1 MLMAVDTGNTQTVLG
16 LFEGEE
22 LKGHWRMATEAH
34 RSPDELGAKVAS
46 ILALRGL
53 RLSGVSAMIVSSV
66 VPGLTRSY
74 HKLAEE
80 ILDIPFYA
88 ANADMRTGLKNLYDD
103 PSQVGADR
111 IVNAVAVGHH
121 YGFPAIIADSGTAT
135 TVCAVDADGAYRGGA
150 ILPGLYVA
158 LEALVSRT
166 AKLPSVDL
174 EDRPPSPIA
183 TNTPDSIRSG
193 FVYGY
198 AGAIDA
204 LVDRF
209 VDELGPPRPA
219 VIATG
224 GLAPVI
230 VEHCRT
236 IDEMDPDLTLKG
248 LRILYEMNA
257 VERPHAARGGV

>member
-1 MLMAVDTGNTQTVLG
+1 MAVDTGNTQTVLG

-22 LKGHWRMATEAH
+22 LRGHWRMATEAN
-34 RSPDELGAKVAS
+34 RSPDELGASLAG
-46 ILALRGL
+46 LMALRGL
-53 RLSGVSAMIVSSV
+53 SFSGVDAMIVSSV

-80 ILDIPFYA
+80 TLGIPFYA
-88 ANADMRTGLKNLYDD
+88 ANAAMHTGLTNLYDD
-103 PSQVGADR
+103 PTQVGADR
-111 IVNAVAVGHH
+111 IVNSVAVGHY

-183 TNTPDSIRSG
+183 TNTPDSIKSG

-209 VDELGPPRPA
+209 VDELGPPRPR

-236 IDEMDPDLTLKG
+236 IEKLDPDLTLRG
-248 LRILYEMNA
+248 LRLLYEMNA
-257 VERPHAARGGV
+257 T

>member
-1 MLMAVDTGNTQTVLG
+1 MAVDTGNTQTVLG

-22 LKGHWRMATEAH
+22 LRGHWRMTTEAY
-34 RSPDELGAKVAS
+34 RSPDELGAS
-46 ILALRGL
+46 IAGL
-53 RLSGVSAMIVSSV
+53 MDLHGLSLSGVSAVIVSSV

-74 HKLAEE
+74 RKLSED
-80 ILDIPFYA
+80 ILGIPFHA
-88 ANADMRTGLKNLYDD
+88 VDAGMHTGLGNLYDD

-111 IVNAVAVGHH
+111 IVNSVAAGRH

-135 TVCAVDADGAYRGGA
+135 TVCAVDGEGFYRGGA

-158 LEALVSRT
+158 LEALISRT

-174 EDRPPSPIA
+174 EDSPPSPIA
-183 TNTPDSIRSG
+183 TNTPDSIKSG

-209 VDELGPPRPA
+209 VDELGPPRPT

-236 IDEMDPDLTLKG
+236 IEKLDPDLTLRG
-248 LRILYEMNA
+248 LQILYEMNA
-257 VERPHAARGGV
+257 AGRGRQGQSSR

>member
-1 MLMAVDTGNTQTVLG
+1 MAVDTGNTQTVLG

-22 LKGHWRMATEAH
+22 LRGHWRMATEAN
-34 RSPDELGAKVAS
+34 RSPDELGAS
-46 ILALRGL
+46 LAGIMGLRGL
-53 RLSGVSAMIVSSV
+53 GFSEVDAMIVSSV

-74 HKLAEE
+74 HKLAVET
-80 ILDIPFYA
+80 LGIPFYA
-88 ANADMRTGLKNLYDD
+88 ANAAMHTGLTNLYDD
-103 PSQVGADR
+103 PTQVGADR
-111 IVNAVAVGHH
+111 IVNSVAVGRY

-135 TVCAVDADGAYRGGA
+135 TVCAVDVDGAYRGGA

-183 TNTPDSIRSG
+183 TNTPDSIKSG

-209 VDELGPPRPA
+209 VDELGPPRPR

-236 IDEMDPDLTLKG
+236 IEKLDPDLTLRG
-248 LRILYEMNA
+248 LRLLYEMNA
-257 VERPHAARGGV
+257 T

>member
-1 MLMAVDTGNTQTVLG
+1 MDTGNTQTVLG
-16 LFEGEE
+16 LFEGET
-22 LKGHWRMATEAH
+22 LRGHWRMTTEAY
-34 RSPDELGAKVAS
+34 RSPDELGSAIS
-46 ILALRGL
+46 GL
-53 RLSGVSAMIVSSV
+53 MELHGRRFSEVSAMIVSSV

-74 HKLAEE
+74 RKLAEE
-80 ILDIPFYA
+80 ILGIPFYA
-88 ANADMRTGLKNLYDD
+88 ADAGMYTGLDNLYDD

-111 IVNAVAVGHH
+111 IVNSVAAGHY

-135 TVCAVDADGAYRGGA
+135 TVCAVDSAGAYRGGA

-158 LEALVSRT
+158 LDALVSRT
-166 AKLPSVDL
+166 AKLPSVDI
-174 EDRPPSPIA
+174 EDRPASPIA

-204 LVDRF
+204 IVDRF
-209 VDELGPPRPA
+209 VEELGPPRPK

-236 IDEMDPDLTLKG
+236 IDELDSDLTLKG
-248 LRILYEMNA
+248 LRMLHEMNA
-257 VERPHAARGGV
+257 R

>member
-1 MLMAVDTGNTQTVLG
+1 MAVDTGNTQTVLG

-22 LKGHWRMATEAH
+22 LRGHWRMATEAN
-34 RSPDELGAKVAS
+34 RSPDELGAS
-46 ILALRGL
+46 IAGLMGLRGL
-53 RLSGVSAMIVSSV
+53 SFSEVDAMIVSSV

-88 ANADMRTGLKNLYDD
+88 ANAEMRTGLTNLYDD
-103 PSQVGADR
+103 PTQVGADR
-111 IVNAVAVGHH
+111 IVNSVAVGHY

-183 TNTPDSIRSG
+183 TNTPDSIKSG

-209 VDELGPPRPA
+209 VDELGPPRPR

-236 IDEMDPDLTLKG
+236 IEKLDPDLTLRG
-248 LRILYEMNA
+248 LRLLYEMNA
-257 VERPHAARGGV
+257 S

>member
-1 MLMAVDTGNTQTVLG
+1 MAVDTGNTQTVLG

-22 LKGHWRMATEAH
+22 LRGQWRTTTEAY
-34 RSPDELGAKVAS
+34 RSPDELGAS
-46 ILALRGL
+46 ISTLMGL
-53 RLSGVSAMIVSSV
+53 HGLSLSGVSAMIVSSV

-74 HKLAEE
+74 RRLAEE
-80 ILDIPFYA
+80 ILGIPFYM
-88 ANADMRTGLKNLYDD
+88 ADAGMHTGLKNLYED

-111 IVNAVAVGHH
+111 IVNSVAAGHY

-150 ILPGLYVA
+150 ILPGVYVA
-158 LEALVSRT
+158 LEALVSHT

-183 TNTPDSIRSG
+183 TNTPDSIKSG

-209 VDELGPPRPA
+209 VDELGAPRPR

-236 IDEMDPDLTLKG
+236 IEKLDPDLTLRG
-248 LRILYEMNA
+248 LHLLYEMNSS
-257 VERPHAARGGV
+257 

>member
-22 LKGHWRMATEAH
+22 LRGHWRMTTEAH
-34 RSPDELGAKVAS
+34 RSPDELGAAIS
-46 ILALRGL
+46 GLMGLRGI
-53 RLSGVSAMIVSSV
+53 SFSDVSAMIVSSV

-74 HKLAEE
+74 RKLAEE
-80 ILDIPFYA
+80 ILGIPFFA
-88 ANADMRTGLKNLYDD
+88 ANAGMRTGLKNHYDD
-103 PSQVGADR
+103 PAQVGADR
-111 IVNAVAVGHH
+111 IVNSVAAGHYH
-121 YGFPAIIADSGTAT
+121 GFPVIIADSGTAT
-135 TVCAVDADGAYRGGA
+135 TVCAVDSDGAYRGGA

-158 LEALVSRT
+158 LDALVSRT

-174 EDRPPSPIA
+174 EDKPPSPIA

-209 VDELGPPRPA
+209 VDELGPPRPK

-224 GLAPVI
+224 GLAPVV

-236 IDEMDPDLTLKG
+236 IDELDPDLTLRG
-248 LRILYEMNA
+248 LRILHEMNSA
-257 VERPHAARGGV
+257 

>member
-1 MLMAVDTGNTQTVLG
+1 MAVDTGNTQTVLG
-16 LFEGEE
+16 LFDGGE

-34 RSPDELGAKVAS
+34 RSPEELGAQVSAL
-46 ILALRGL
+46 LALRGL
-53 RLSGVSAMIVSSV
+53 SLAGVSAMIVSSV

-74 HKLAEE
+74 RKLSEE

-88 ANADMRTGLKNLYDD
+88 ANAGMQTGLTNLYDD

-111 IVNAVAVGHH
+111 IVNSVAVGHH

-135 TVCAVDADGAYRGGA
+135 TVCAVDVNGAYLGGA

-158 LEALVSRT
+158 LDALVSRT

-183 TNTPDSIRSG
+183 TNTPDSIKSG
-193 FVYGY
+193 FIYGY

-209 VDELGPPRPA
+209 VDELGEPTPK

-248 LRILYEMNA
+248 LLILYEMNA
-257 VERPHAARGGV
+257 SEARRDSA